1 MKMKL
6 KQLILENFMM
16 YGSAVF
22 DFDNITKIKGKNGK
36 GKSSIAN
43 AYTWLMFNMS
53 YDLSDNPAVRRIVD
67 GQTVDDVDVSVTAV
81 FDIDGKE
88 VTAKKVQKRT
98 YSKDGISY
106 KDDNKYYI
114 NDVPKTLKDFND
126 YFDVDMTVLKICS
139 NINAFLAQKT
149 PDMREFLFS
158 MTDNITDLDIA
169 LQSNELSELAT
180 LLEQYTAE
188 ELEAMNKATKARIA
202 KDLPILDGQ
211 IKEREHDITIKSQ
224 IDVSEFELLKN
235 SLKEQLKN
243 NIDKQTGITHAIDKW
258 HEMSNGVMELNL
270 KLSELQKAADTELN
284 TKKTKLRQELNKADS
299 KFNELY
305 RINYDIKRN
314 ITVIE
319 ENIKLAEVKRNAQ
332 LDLWKIAKEREF
344 DETSCICSY
353 CGQEYPADKK
363 EQLKTEFKV
372 HKAEELKQITNNGQA
387 LKTEIDNAKA
397 EIENLNAEFTKNQA
411 ESENL
416 KTTIANL
423 EKELSNLPL
432 NIDISDNAEYK
443 AISEK
448 ICEQEQAMQKEQNAN
463 HSQNSL
469 KLEEDS
475 IRAALSDCEKQIAEA
490 NTAKDEER
498 LDELKAQRLDLVQ
511 AKADSE
517 KILYLLDELSKKKNE
532 ALTESINNHFDLV
545 KWKLYELAKNGNYK
559 NCCIPTI
566 DGMSLLDI
574 SANKAKKILGK
585 LDICNSIQRF
595 KKVEV
600 PIFLDDC
607 ENLDTENQTNIT
619 NLIHTQL
626 IMLVVTDNEKLNI
639 VKGR

>member
-1 MKMKL
+1 MNMKL

-22 DFDNITKIKGKNGK
+22 NFNNITIIKGKNGR

-67 GQTVDDVDVSVTAV
+67 EQTVDDVDVSVTAV
-81 FDIDGKE
+81 FDIAGKE
-88 VTAKKVQKRT
+88 ITAKKVQKRT

-139 NINAFLAQKT
+139 NTNAFLAQKT

-169 LQSNELSELAT
+169 LQNNELNELAT
-180 LLEQYTAE
+180 LLEQYTTE
-188 ELEAMNKATKARIA
+188 ELEAMNKATKARIN

-211 IKEREHDITIKSQ
+211 IKEREHDITVKSQ
-224 IDVSEFELLKN
+224 IDVSELELLKN

-243 NIDKQTGITHAIDKW
+243 NIDKQTNITQAIDKW
-258 HEMSNGVMELNL
+258 HEMSNGVMELNF
-270 KLSELQKAADTELN
+270 KLSELQKTADAELN
-284 TKKTKLRQELNKADS
+284 AKKTKLRQELNETDS

-305 RINYDIKRN
+305 RTNYDIKRN
-314 ITVIE
+314 ITLIE
-319 ENIKLAEVKRNAQ
+319 ENIKLAEAKRTAQ
-332 LDLWKIAKEREF
+332 LDLWKIAKERDF
-344 DETSCICSY
+344 DENSCICSY

-363 EQLKTEFKV
+363 EQLKAEFKA

-387 LKTEIDNAKA
+387 LKTEIDNAKT
-397 EIENLNAEFTKNQA
+397 EIENLKAEFAKNQS
-411 ESENL
+411 ESEAL
-416 KTTIANL
+416 RTTTATL
-423 EKELSNLPL
+423 EKELTNLPL
-432 NIDISDNAEYK
+432 SIDISGAPEYK
-443 AISEK
+443 TIFEK
-448 ICEQEQAMQKEQNAN
+448 IQEQEQAMQNEQEAN

-469 KLEEDS
+469 KFEEDS
-475 IRAALSDCEKQIAEA
+475 IRASLSDCEKRLTEA
-490 NTAKDEER
+490 NTVKDEER
-498 LDELKAQRLDLVQ
+498 LDELKTQRLEWEQ

-517 KILYLLDELSKKKNE
+517 KVLYLLDELSKKKNE
-532 ALTESINNHFDLV
+532 ALTESINSHFSLI

-566 DGMSLLDI
+566 GGMSLLDI

-595 KKVEV
+595 KKLEV

-607 ENLDTENQTNIT
+607 ENLDTESRANIT
-619 NLIHTQL
+619 NLTHTQL
-626 IMLVVTDNEKLNI
+626 IMLIVTDDEKLNI
-639 VKGR
+639 TKGY